1 MKKLIRKMLVG
12 DNVIHEYSTVTVPDG
27 IQEKVYLK
35 VNSQLINVSHLHWLL
50 CIEPV
55 IFGIWIEKEAHK
67 AAINNSTICKLYFS
81 GGNKE
86 NTGAVS
92 GPMEAVL
99 SFTRTQSIEEETG
112 TLFLLK
118 LEKSHIH
125 QLNAIK
131 RYLLFHRYYRKNGLT
146 FPQFKS
152 FVAAYSYPRRIRVI
166 SFRQDDYYNIFPMDL
181 LGDISTCNRYVFG
194 LRHSNVALDKIIATG
209 KLVVAE
215 VPFDQKDT
223 IYRLGAHHSSSPP
236 SLNTLPFKTV
246 LSKNHGCYIPDW
258 ALSYREINVLRT
270 INLGS
275 HMLLW
280 GESSGEQVLQAPAGH
295 LYLVH
300 FLHYLY
306 QQKHGHAYPLT

>member
-1 MKKLIRKMLVG
+1 MKSLIRKMLVG
-12 DNVIHEYSTVTVPDG
+12 DNVISEYSTITVPDG
-27 IQEKVYLK
+27 IQEKVYLEI
-35 VNSQLINVSHLHWLL
+35 NGQLINVSHLHWLL

-55 IFGIWIEKEAHK
+55 IFGIWIEKEAHR
-67 AAINNSTICKLYFS
+67 AAINNATTCKLYFS
-81 GGNKE
+81 GCNKE
-86 NTGAVS
+86 NAVS
-92 GPMEAVL
+92 MPGPAEAVL
-99 SFTRTQSIEEETG
+99 SFTKAQSIEEDAG

-118 LEKSHIH
+118 LKKSHIR

-131 RYLLFHRYYRKNGLT
+131 RYLIFQRYYRKNGLT

-152 FVAAYSYPRRIRVI
+152 FVAAYSYPRRIRVV

-194 LRHSNVALDKIIATG
+194 LRHSNIALFKIIATG

-215 VPFDQKDT
+215 VPFEQKET

-236 SLNTLPFKTV
+236 SLNALPFKTIQ
-246 LSKNHGCYIPDW
+246 SKNHGFHIPDW
-258 ALSYREINVLRT
+258 ALSYREINVLKT

-280 GESSGEQVLQAPAGH
+280 GESSGEQTLQSPAGH
-295 LYLVH
+295 LYLMH

-306 QQKHGHAYPLT
+306 QKDHGYAYPLA